1 MAAAGTL
8 AIILFQGYCSYS
20 VGLLDNG
27 RLKEMFGWKLLD
39 FQFPDLNTK
48 RMAIE
53 SGAYVQANN
62 MPVGLDVWNDKLFI
76 TVPRWKTG
84 VWSTLNYVSLGK
96 TNGRIAMTDVMIM
109 MHINV
114 GRFNRG
120 TFNCRYIFGI

>member
-1 MAAAGTL
+1 ML
-8 AIILFQGYCSYS
+8 AIVLFQGCCSYAI
-20 VGLLDNG
+20 GPLDNE
-27 RLKEMFGWKLLD
+27 RLKVMFGWKQLD

-48 RMAIE
+48 RMAIA

-96 TNGRIAMTDVMIM
+96 TNGTTTTTDVMIM
-109 MHINV
+109 MHIKVDLSNHGASV
-114 GRFNRG
+114 CTFYCHNMLG
-120 TFNCRYIFGI
+120 T